1 MSKVKCFKD
10 TKLKAI
16 HRQRRYETLHKKL
29 SRAQKAERDEY
40 HYWGYYVI
48 RKRERSLPLVR
59 VVDKITNGSYWIHP
73 VEQIGGEVFIVKRI
87 NRNAK
92 DLKREAAR
100 RLRRHP
106 IDPESVAYRG
116 STYKKDLDIPW
127 TLL

>member
-1 MSKVKCFKD
+1 MSKVKCFMD
-10 TKLKAI
+10 TKQKAI

-59 VVDKITNGSYWIHP
+59 VVDKITNRSYWIHP

-87 NRNAK
+87 NRTP
-92 DLKREAAR
+92 R
-100 RLRRHP
+100 
-106 IDPESVAYRG
+106 I
-116 STYKKDLDIPW
+116 
-127 TLL
+127 